1 MAFSGATK
9 KLQQVVDMADKLYT
23 RLDELRQ
30 QLQAVREQVEETSDR
45 VERMERE
52 LEGQQALLVA
62 IAERQG
68 VDVDEVLTASA
79 IDEAEV
85 SGDDSQL
92 ATDAGK
98 DATGG
103 SSPAEMD
110 TPTEESGGSDAEAD
124 ETFE

>member
-9 KLQQVVDMADKLYT
+9 KLQQVVDMADKLYQ

-30 QLQAVREQVEETSDR
+30 QLQEVREQVDETSER
-45 VERMERE
+45 VERVERE
-52 LEGQQALLVA
+52 LEGQQALLEA

-79 IDEAEV
+79 IDEAEREPEPADE
-85 SGDDSQL
+85 S
-92 ATDAGK
+92 AAGT
-98 DATGG
+98 AGT
-103 SSPAEMD
+103 AEMD
-110 TPTEESGGSDAEAD
+110 TPSEETGASDAEAD